1 VAVGLSE
8 PENILP
14 VEGIQLASTSCG
26 IKSNGQDDLVLIKL
40 QENSACAAVFTRNAF
55 CAAPVL
61 IAKKHLSQNT
71 PSMLLIN
78 SGNANAGMGEQGLHD
93 AIQSCE
99 WVAKYAGCSVE
110 EVLPFSTGVIGE
122 PLPMVSIK
130 NGVEAICNQLRED
143 TSQSDQWLSA
153 AHGIMTTDTIA
164 KAISKQIT
172 VDGKQITIT
181 GIAKGSG
188 MICPDMATLLAFIA
202 TDAKVES
209 HFLQQCLE
217 AAVDGSFN
225 SITVDGDTSTNDAC
239 LLIASGASAAQEINS
254 KSSEAEFFKTA
265 VADVCRY
272 LAQAV
277 VRDGEGATKFV
288 TVNVRLASSVDEARN
303 VAYTIAHSP
312 LVKTALFASDPNWG
326 RILAAVGRAGINDL
340 DIKDV
345 SIFLDDVCIVRNGFR
360 DAAYTEGKGQRVMS
374 QPEFSITVELHR
386 GESEATIW
394 TTDLSHEYIT
404 INSEYRT

>member
-1 VAVGLSE
+1 MAVGLLE

-14 VEGIQLASTSCG
+14 VEGVQLATTACG

-40 QENSACAAVFTRNAF
+40 QENSTCVAVFTKNAF

-61 IAKKHLSQNT
+61 VAKKHLNQSN
-71 PSMLLIN
+71 PRVLLIN
-78 SGNANAGMGEQGLHD
+78 SGNANAGLGEQGLGD

-99 WVAKYAGCSVE
+99 WVAEFAGCSVD

-122 PLPMVSIK
+122 PMPMASVKKGIDSVSD
-130 NGVEAICNQLRED
+130 QL
-143 TSQSDQWLSA
+143 QADQWLSA

-172 VDGKQITIT
+172 VDGRQVTIT
-181 GIAKGSG
+181 AMAKGSG
-188 MICPDMATLLAFIA
+188 MICPDMATLLVFIA
-202 TDAKVES
+202 TDAKVENQ
-209 HFLQQCLE
+209 FLQQCLE
-217 AAVDGSFN
+217 SAVDDSFN

-239 LLIASGASAAQEINS
+239 VLIASGASSAREINS
-254 KSSEAEFFKTA
+254 KSSEAEIFMSA
-265 VADVCRY
+265 IADVCRY

-288 TVNVRLASSVDEARN
+288 TVNVRLASSVDEARK

-340 DIKDV
+340 DIKGV
-345 SIFLDDVCIVRNGFR
+345 SISLDDVCIVSNGAR
-360 DAAYTEGKGQRVMS
+360 DESYTEEKGQRVMS
-374 QPEFSITVELHR
+374 QSEFSITIELCR
-386 GESEATIW
+386 GDSEATVW
-394 TTDLSHEYIT
+394 TADLSHEYIT

>member
-1 VAVGLSE
+1 MAVGLSE

-40 QENSACAAVFTRNAF
+40 QENSACAAVFTKNSF

-61 IAKKHLSQNT
+61 VAKKHLSQSN
-71 PSMLLIN
+71 PRLLLIN
-78 SGNANAGMGEQGLHD
+78 SGNANAGMGEQGLSD
-93 AIQSCE
+93 AIQSCG
-99 WVAKYAGCSVE
+99 WVAEYAGCSVD

-122 PLPMVSIK
+122 PLPMASIK

-277 VRDGEGATKFV
+277 VRDGEGSTKFV

-345 SIFLDDVCIVRNGFR
+345 SIFLDDVCIVRSGAR
-360 DAAYTEGKGQRVMS
+360 DGSYTEEEGQRVMS
-374 QPEFSITVELHR
+374 QAEFSITVELHR
-386 GESEATIW
+386 GDSEATVW